1 VKLSFPYLGMLHIA
15 VTRLFRDRGVDV
27 ILPPKPTRK
36 TLDLGTKYSPE
47 FACFPFKLTLGNMI
61 EALESGA
68 DAIFMPGGIGPC
80 RFGYY
85 DAIQNQ
91 ILKGLGYRFTMG
103 SAEDPDRLSDM
114 LDLMKQVAG
123 LRTKGALLK
132 LFYLILVRLS
142 ILDYAL
148 KRYFY
153 TKPREAIPN
162 ETDMVFRESVQLIDS
177 SLSLPSLLRARL
189 KTSSWFRKIAL
200 RPGVT
205 PLRIGIIG
213 ELFMTVEPSA
223 NTGIDMRLARMGIEV
238 WKSVWLSDWVND
250 RFRFKPFTRNQLKL
264 SARYARPYLRFPSGG
279 ESMESVGKTVLFAK
293 RGVDGIIHIFPFTCM
308 PELVAQTILAKVQRD
323 LDIPILTLIFDEH
336 TAQGGIDTRIEAFID
351 LLERRRHSSA
361 FASPISTHP
370 NRG

>member
-1 VKLSFPYLGMLHIA
+1 MLNIA
-15 VTRLFRDRGVDV
+15 VTRVLRNLGVDV
-27 ILPPKPTRK
+27 VLPPKPSKK
-36 TLDLGTKYSPE
+36 TLDLGTKHSPE

-85 DAIQNQ
+85 DAVQNQ
-91 ILKGLGYRFTMG
+91 ILRGLGYRFTMG

-114 LDLMKQVAG
+114 LDLMKQIAG
-123 LRTKGALLK
+123 FRTKASLLK
-132 LFYLILVRLS
+132 PFYLVLARLS
-142 ILDYAL
+142 ILDWAL

-162 ETDMVFRESVQLIDS
+162 ETDRVFRESVQLIDS
-177 SLSLPSLLRARL
+177 SLSFPSLLRARL
-189 KTSSWFRKIAL
+189 KTSRWFRKIAL
-200 RPGVT
+200 RPGGVT

-213 ELFMTVEPSA
+213 ELFMVLEPSA
-223 NTGIDMRLARMGIEV
+223 NTGIDMRLARRGIEV

-250 RFRFKPFTRNQLKL
+250 RFRFKPFKRNQLKL
-264 SARYARPYLRFPSGG
+264 STRYAYPYLRFPSGG

-308 PELVAQTILAKVQRD
+308 PELVAQTVLAKVQKD

-336 TAQGGIDTRIEAFID
+336 TAQVGIDTRIEAFIE
-351 LLERRRHSSA
+351 LLERRRRSMA
-361 FASPISTHP
+361 MA
-370 NRG
+370 